1 MSTLFFGNF
10 FLSKPG
16 TKSISQKLLEKFES
30 EKIQFII
37 GSKSKNKFLRVFE
50 IVFKTL
56 FCKYKNIHLD
66 VFSNNAFN
74 VAILVCVLN
83 RVRRKKLMINLRGG
97 KLKDFYAEKKS
108 NKLKIQF
115 VLQSANQIISP
126 SKFLVSFFSSK
137 AYNVVYLPNYISLNH
152 FPYNNKLITNNK
164 ILWVRG
170 FHEIYNPKDA
180 IYTLAYL
187 IEKIPSASL
196 TMIGPDKG
204 KLNEVIQLINELDLT
219 HKVSILGPVENKLLY
234 HYFHSHTALIN
245 TTSYESFGQALLE
258 SSACGCPIVSN
269 NIGEIPFLWKNNEN
283 IILCEVNNPK
293 DMAEKLTSLM
303 LDINLLKKLKDN
315 AYEKS
320 KNYDWSIL
328 KKSWHLLLN

>member
-1 MSTLFFGNF
+1 MSTLFIGNF

-16 TKSISQKLLEKFES
+16 TKSISQKLVEKLES

-37 GSKSKNKFLRVFE
+37 GSKSKNKVLRIFE
-50 IVFKTL
+50 IIFKTL
-56 FCKYKNIHLD
+56 FFKYKNIHVD

-74 VAILVCVLN
+74 VAILVCILN
-83 RVRRKKLMINLRGG
+83 KVRHKKLILNLRGG
-97 KLKDFYAEKKS
+97 KLKDFYGEKKS
-108 NKLKIQF
+108 NKLIIQF

-126 SKFLVSFFSSK
+126 SQFLVSFFSLK
-137 AYNVVYLPNYISLNH
+137 GYEIEYLPNYISLNH

-164 ILWVRG
+164 LLWVRG

-180 IYTLAYL
+180 IYALSHL
-187 IEKIPSASL
+187 IEKIPNASL

-204 KLNEVIQLINELDLT
+204 KLNEVIELINELDLT
-219 HKVSILGPVENKLLY
+219 HKVSILGPVENKML
-234 HYFHSHTALIN
+234 HQYFHSHTVLIN

-269 NIGEIPFLWKNNEN
+269 NVGEIPFLWKNHKN
-283 IILCEVNNPK
+283 IILSEVNNPK
-293 DMAEKLTSLM
+293 EMAEKLASLM
-303 LDINLLKKLKDN
+303 LDINLLRKLKEN

-320 KNYDWSIL
+320 KNFDWSIL
-328 KKSWHLLLN
+328 KKSWHSLLN